1 MFARVPCI
9 WRAFAQCVN
18 SPPAAIRRD
27 AHLFGDVRYTNRK
40 LQFNDETL
48 AAIQEARAIASGQI
62 EAKIYTSLAELNA
75 ELDAEYEAESS
86 E

>member
-1 MFARVPCI
+1 
-9 WRAFAQCVN
+9 
-18 SPPAAIRRD
+18 
-27 AHLFGDVRYTNRK
+27 